1 MQYIKKSWN
10 SKILYLNWNQE
21 KMWNVVCIRKN
32 SISPQKKSP
41 TQESNGAEEV
51 RKKLPFLTRSFI
63 FASTSNA
70 PKNAPKCYLKCSSSY
85 FRSESEK
92 IFLEGYYLSIIIVV
106 GRKKPWISGLVF
118 WALCIG
124 FVYLDHNLA
133 HWYITPNVKNI
144 NEVNGLDP

>member
-32 SISPQKKSP
+32 SISPKKKSP

-85 FRSESEK
+85 FRSKSEK

-133 HWYITPNVKNI
+133 HLVHNPKCKEY
-144 NEVNGLDP
+144 